1 MWVWF
6 WRALGIVALIFMLFT
21 SILFWT
27 AWRSSPFVPVA
38 NGQDMPSGIDV
49 ISIQLDIL
57 SLIIAVVG
65 VALAVFGVVGYQAI
79 KAGAEAMAS
88 KVAGAKA
95 DEVATAAIALHMQN
109 MPGTDGGT
117 QLPIEPEQVVELTEE
132 EKGD

>member
-6 WRALGIVALIFMLFT
+6 WRALGIVALIFMFFT
-21 SILFWT
+21 SMLFWS
-27 AWRSSPFVPVA
+27 AWRASPFIPVA
-38 NGQDMPSGIDV
+38 NGHDMPSGIDV

-57 SLIIAVVG
+57 SLIIGVVG
-65 VALAVFGVVGYQAI
+65 VALAVFGFVGYQAI

-88 KVAGAKA
+88 KIAAAKA

-117 QLPIEPEQVVELTEE
+117 QPLIEPEQVVELTEE
-132 EKGD
+132 EKGE